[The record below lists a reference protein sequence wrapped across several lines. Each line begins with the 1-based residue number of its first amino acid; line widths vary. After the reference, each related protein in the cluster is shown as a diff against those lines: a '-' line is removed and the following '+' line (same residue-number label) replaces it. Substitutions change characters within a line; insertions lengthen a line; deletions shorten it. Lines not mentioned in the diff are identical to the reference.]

1 MSIIHL
7 TIGIGT
13 VLILAGSLSRA
24 DAAQIPLKGMFSGT
38 FVNTQIDTNNDGRKA
53 SLGTRGMK
61 GTFGPATGQAMLE
74 YASPSP
80 GTCPN
85 GNAGVILT
93 LVPGTGHDVAR
104 LTSTG
109 DLIIGEYIAGAL
121 CVESSTGIQ
130 FFTLTEQVTR
140 GTGRFAEAKGSIMI
154 TGTSMRLFADAAGN
168 FFGVSSGTYE
178 GMLILSKGENETGG
192 RD

>member
-1 MSIIHL
+1 
-7 TIGIGT
+7 
-13 VLILAGSLSRA
+13 
-24 DAAQIPLKGMFSGT
+24 LKGTFSGT

-80 GTCPN
+80 GTCLN
-85 GNAGVILT
+85 GHAGVILT

-109 DLIIGEYIAGAL
+109 DLIIGEYTAGAL
-121 CVESSTGIQ
+121 CVDTSTGIQ
-130 FFTLTEQVTR
+130 FFTLTEQVTG
-140 GTGRFAEAKGSIMI
+140 GTGRFAEATGSITI

-168 FFGVSSGTYE
+168 FFGASSGTYE
-178 GMLILSKGENETGG
+178 GTLILSKGENETGG

>member
-24 DAAQIPLKGMFSGT
+24 DAAQIPLKGTFSGT
-38 FVNTQIDTNNDGRKA
+38 FVNSQIDTNNDGRKA

-109 DLIIGEYIAGAL
+109 DLIIGEYTAGAL
-121 CVESSTGIQ
+121 CVDTSTGIQ
-130 FFTLTEQVTR
+130 FFTLTEQVTG
-140 GTGRFAEAKGSIMI
+140 GTGRFAEAKGSITI

-168 FFGVSSGTYE
+168 FFGTSSGTYE
-178 GMLILSKGENETGG
+178 GTLILPKGENETRGG
-192 RD
+192 D

>member
-1 MSIIHL
+1 MNIIHL

-24 DAAQIPLKGMFSGT
+24 DAAQIPIKGTFSGS

-85 GNAGVILT
+85 GQAGVILT
-93 LVPGTGHDVAR
+93 LGSRPSVPVNPLRQQTRHFCELVHRMMVRPYSLPVCPVSVVRVNCEFVVAQ
-104 LTSTG
+104 TH
-109 DLIIGEYIAGAL
+109 
-121 CVESSTGIQ
+121 
-130 FFTLTEQVTR
+130 
-140 GTGRFAEAKGSIMI
+140 
-154 TGTSMRLFADAAGN
+154 
-168 FFGVSSGTYE
+168 
-178 GMLILSKGENETGG
+178 
-192 RD
+192 